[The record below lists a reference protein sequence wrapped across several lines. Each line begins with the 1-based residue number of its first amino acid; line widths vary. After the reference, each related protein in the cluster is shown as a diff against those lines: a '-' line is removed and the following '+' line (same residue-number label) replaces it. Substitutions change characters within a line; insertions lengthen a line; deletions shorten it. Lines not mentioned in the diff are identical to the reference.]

1 MINIFNLFML
11 QYTHSFFYGLQE
23 AVPVKTIT
31 SDILQGIG
39 YNRDRKTPLRAISS
53 KWLEENS
60 PPTSDDYNIASPI
73 FALRTKTV
81 HHTVAGAPNEIMK
94 TPLTVIVAGGL
105 PQCRLAN

>member
-39 YNRDRKTPLRAISS
+39 YNRDRKTPPR
-53 KWLEENS
+53 
-60 PPTSDDYNIASPI
+60 
-73 FALRTKTV
+73 
-81 HHTVAGAPNEIMK
+81 
-94 TPLTVIVAGGL
+94 
-105 PQCRLAN
+105 